1 MWKISV
7 YIISLLILC
16 SPDLLLAQEQPED
29 SVTIPLKIKA
39 GIDVIGPVI
48 YLTDRNILN
57 TEGFVAVDL
66 NEKYALYAGGGY
78 SDFKYSQY
86 NYSYI
91 SKGIYFKVGIDIN
104 LLKPELTEGKYW
116 AGVGLRY
123 GLSVYTL
130 EIPSFRYT
138 NYWGT
143 ATSSVEPS
151 TRLGHFFEIS
161 PGVRIELFKN
171 FSIGWSVNLR
181 RLIYSGTGRDLRPV
195 YLPGFGRGGNPFS
208 AGVSYF
214 LAFNIPYKK
223 IRVEIKKEIPEETEE
238 TTGTEEQ
245 ISISR

>member
-91 SKGIYFKVGIDIN
+91 SRGIYFKVGIDIN
-104 LLKPELTEGKYW
+104 LLKPELT
-116 AGVGLRY
+116 
-123 GLSVYTL
+123 
-130 EIPSFRYT
+130 
-138 NYWGT
+138 
-143 ATSSVEPS
+143 
-151 TRLGHFFEIS
+151 
-161 PGVRIELFKN
+161 
-171 FSIGWSVNLR
+171 
-181 RLIYSGTGRDLRPV
+181 
-195 YLPGFGRGGNPFS
+195 
-208 AGVSYF
+208 
-214 LAFNIPYKK
+214 
-223 IRVEIKKEIPEETEE
+223 
-238 TTGTEEQ
+238 
-245 ISISR
+245 